1 MNPAGNQKFKDD
13 FKNLAKKSLIMKSKQ
28 TRRNFIKATT
38 SATIGMSFLSNPLF
52 SGQKSNITADDKRIG
67 IIGLDT
73 SHSIAFTQTF
83 NADNGDKDFAGYR
96 VVAAYPKGSSTIKS
110 SYERIPKYTE
120 RVKEMGVEIV
130 GSIEE
135 LIDKSDVVLLETNDG
150 RLHLEQAIPVLEAG
164 KTMFV
169 DKPVTASLS
178 DAILL
183 YDKAEQHGVPI
194 WSSSSLRY
202 MEKAQAVAEG
212 DIGEVLGAFTYSPA
226 TIEETHP
233 DLFWYGIH
241 GVELLYTVMGK
252 GCNRVER
259 IYTKDT
265 DLVTGVLQDGRI
277 GTFRGMRKGQHDYG
291 GMAFGADGN
300 MSIGEYQ
307 GYKPLLKEIMQ
318 FFETGHPP
326 VSREETLELL
336 AFMEA
341 ADESKRLGGTSVSV
355 GIIWERARNEVEE

>member
-1 MNPAGNQKFKDD
+1 
-13 FKNLAKKSLIMKSKQ
+13 MKTKQ
-28 TRRNFIKATT
+28 TRRNFIKTT
-38 SATIGMSFLSNPLF
+38 ASATIGMSLLSNPLF
-52 SGQKSNITADDKRIG
+52 SGRKSSIAADNKRIG

-73 SHSIAFTQTF
+73 SHSVAFTEVF
-83 NADNGDKDFAGYR
+83 NEDDGDDEFAGYR

-130 GSIEE
+130 DSIEE

-241 GVELLYTVMGK
+241 GIELLYTIMGK

-259 IYTKDT
+259 VYTEDT
-265 DLVTGVLQDGRI
+265 DMVTGVWQDGRI
-277 GTFRGMRKGQHDYG
+277 GTFRGMREGQHDYG
-291 GMAFGADGN
+291 GMAFGSEDN
-300 MSIGEYQ
+300 MFLGEYQ
-307 GYKPLLKEIMQ
+307 GYRPLLKEIVQ
-318 FFETGHPP
+318 FFETGQPP

-341 ADESKRLGGTSVSV
+341 ADESKRLDGATVNL
-355 GIIWERARNEVEE
+355 GIIWERAREETRK